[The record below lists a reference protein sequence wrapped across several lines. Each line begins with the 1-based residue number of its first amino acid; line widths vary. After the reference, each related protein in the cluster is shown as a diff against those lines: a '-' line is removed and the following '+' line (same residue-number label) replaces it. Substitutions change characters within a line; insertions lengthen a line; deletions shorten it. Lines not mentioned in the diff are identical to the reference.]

1 MNTVDQTV
9 IDAARTTER
18 DRYLSALLAPPEAR
32 ADLVVLAAY
41 LGEIRRIPL
50 LAHDVSV
57 GEIRLQ
63 WWRDALGAEG
73 PASGHPVADAVAD
86 LVRRRGLDRDLV
98 LAPVEGASRELYE
111 DGFAD
116 DEDLER
122 YAAETDGAALRVA
135 LSLLGRD
142 DAMPGV
148 VPAGRALALTRL
160 ALTLPQHLALGRLP
174 LPPAY
179 LRGLRDPRGAAPEEA
194 RSVTRVLLTR
204 LSEEASQALGVFRE
218 DEAGLDAAARAA
230 FLPLALVEPYAKSI
244 LAPRRDVLRD
254 VADISPLSR
263 VMRLWFARVLGR
275 A

>member
-1 MNTVDQTV
+1 MDTIDRAVL
-9 IDAARTTER
+9 DAARSSDR
-18 DRYLSALLAPPEAR
+18 DRYLAALLAPADAR

-41 LGEIRRIPL
+41 LGETRRIPL
-50 LAHDVSV
+50 LAHDAAV

-63 WWRDALGAEG
+63 WWRDALGADA
-73 PASGHPVADAVAD
+73 PASGHPVADAVAG
-86 LVRRRGLDRDLV
+86 LARRHGLDRDLV

-116 DEDLER
+116 DERLDR
-122 YAAETDGAALRVA
+122 YAAETGGAGLRLALLVLGCGEAAL
-135 LSLLGRD
+135 
-142 DAMPGV
+142 GV

-179 LRGLRDPRGAAPEEA
+179 LGGLSDPRGAAPAEA
-194 RSVTRVLLTR
+194 RSATRALLSR
-204 LSEEASQALGVFRE
+204 LSEEALRALDAFRKE
-218 DEAGLDAAARAA
+218 AAGLEPDARAA
-230 FLPLALVEPYAKSI
+230 FLPLVLVEPYVKSV

-263 VMRLWFARVLGR
+263 VMRLWFAQVRGR
-275 A
+275 I